1 MKSVSRNQ
9 SGQAIVEYILVLLV
23 VVSILLGVMWQF
35 NDGFRKFTTSYFGDY
50 LACLLELGELPALG
64 GTASGECNYESFALG
79 DSPESGVGGGGDGS
93 GSDDDKSGDSD
104 RSSSSGDSASS
115 DSSGSGGGGSRAAES
130 SGRFG
135 SNYSGSSQSGRP
147 AAVVIGTAKDD
158 TYTGSTEAS
167 NARVSK
173 ISGRSSSTIQL
184 VDQSGGVID
193 PFENRKVK
201 SAPVAIAK
209 DSRGDVAKAKKQ
221 RVDIVRKTASK
232 DIKDEDSKIGFGD
245 FLRWLLIAAIIIAI
259 VFFLGGQAL
268 QIGKS
273 WE

>member
-1 MKSVSRNQ
+1 MKSLSRNQ
-9 SGQAIVEYILVLLV
+9 SGQAVIEYILVLLV

-35 NDGFRKFTTSYFGDY
+35 NDGFRKFTNSYFGDY

-64 GTASGECNYESFALG
+64 GTSSGQCQYETFALG
-79 DSPESGVGGGGDGS
+79 TSPTEGKAGDGKGGDDKKGDKDGKTTIGSANSGS
-93 GSDDDKSGDSD
+93 GSG
-104 RSSSSGDSASS
+104 SSG
-115 DSSGSGGGGSRAAES
+115 GSGAAES

-135 SNYSGSSQSGRP
+135 SNYSGLSSAGRP
-147 AAVVIGTAKDD
+147 ATVVIGTAKDD
-158 TYTGSTEAS
+158 TYTGSTE
-167 NARVSK
+167 
-173 ISGRSSSTIQL
+173 SSSSKSSKMSGPRTTNIAL

-193 PFENRKVK
+193 PFDERKMK
-201 SAPVAIAK
+201 NAPVSVAQ
-209 DSRGDVAKAKKQ
+209 DTRGGDLKSKKQ
-221 RVDIVRKTASK
+221 RVEIVRKVASTDVK
-232 DIKDEDSKIGFGD
+232 DKDSKVGFGD

>member
-1 MKSVSRNQ
+1 MKSLSRNQ
-9 SGQAIVEYILVLLV
+9 SGQAIIEYILVLTV

-35 NDGFRKFTTSYFGDY
+35 NDGFRKFTNSYFGDY

-64 GTASGECNYESFALG
+64 GSSSGECQYEAFALG
-79 DSPESGVGGGGDGS
+79 DSPGEGIPGDGS
-93 GSDDDKSGDSD
+93 GGDDKKGDKGGSTSSTSAGTSG
-104 RSSSSGDSASS
+104 RSGSG
-115 DSSGSGGGGSRAAES
+115 SSGSGAAES
-130 SGRFG
+130 SSRFG
-135 SNYSGSSQSGRP
+135 SNYSGSSRTGRP
-147 AAVVIGTAKDD
+147 TSVVIGSAKDD

-167 NARVSK
+167 N
-173 ISGRSSSTIQL
+173 GRSSKSLGRGSSTMQL

-193 PFENRKVK
+193 PFEERKMK
-201 SAPVAIAK
+201 SEPVAIAK
-209 DSRGDVAKAKKQ
+209 DSRSDNLKSKKQ
-221 RVDIVRKTASK
+221 RVEIVRKTASV
-232 DIKDEDSKIGFGD
+232 DRKDEDTKLGFSD

>member
-1 MKSVSRNQ
+1 MKIVSRNQ
-9 SGQAIVEYILVLLV
+9 SGQAIIEYILVLLV

-35 NDGFRKFTTSYFGDY
+35 NEGFKSFTKSYFGDY

-64 GTASGECNYESFALG
+64 GVTSGQCQHETFAMG
-79 DSPESGVGGGGDGS
+79 PSPGMPGGRTPED
-93 GSDDDKSGDSD
+93 SDDPNSADSGRNSAGLG
-104 RSSSSGDSASS
+104 SS
-115 DSSGSGGGGSRAAES
+115 SSGSGGSGGSGSSRSAES

-135 SNYSGSSQSGRP
+135 SNFSGTSRDGRP
-147 AAVVIGTAKDD
+147 ATVVIGTAKDD
-158 TYTGSTEAS
+158 TYTGSTETS
-167 NARVSK
+167 SGKVSK
-173 ISGRSSSTIQL
+173 ISSARGGSMELI
-184 VDQSGGVID
+184 DQSGGVID
-193 PFENRKVK
+193 PFEERKVK

-209 DSRGDVAKAKKQ
+209 DSRAEALKSKKQ
-221 RVDIVRKTASK
+221 KVDIVRKTASADTK
-232 DIKDEDSKIGFGD
+232 DKDAEIGFGD